1 MSDVITVKN
10 LYKIFGDKPDRAIQ
24 ALNEGKSKDE
34 ILDEYKQVVGVDD
47 VNFTVKEG
55 EIFVLMGLS
64 GSGKSTLQRL
74 VNRLHEPTRGEIV
87 IHGTDIV
94 KLNQKELRE
103 FRRNNFCGMVFQ
115 NFAILP
121 HRTVLGNVEFGLELQ
136 GVEKEVRQEKA
147 RKIIEQVGLKGNE
160 ESYPSQ
166 LSGGMQQRVGLA
178 RGLAV
183 DADILLMDEAF
194 SALDPLIRRQMQDEL
209 LELQSSMKK
218 TILFVTHDLDEA
230 FRLGDRIAIMK
241 DGRIVQ
247 IGSAEEIISSPV
259 DDYVKAFVED
269 MDRAAV
275 LTAGTIM
282 QPAKEIAFTGD
293 GPRTILRKIRKYGL
307 SGIFMTDS
315 KRDLKGYILANELA
329 DYIKEHQNQENI
341 PFDKKLLHEAS
352 HVKEEMAL
360 SDVINVY
367 HETDFGPIAVVSSNN
382 QLRGVIVKGAIIAAL
397 SEGYDIN
404 HDNGSGSDEKASN
417 DEMIDNSEEPTS

>member
-293 GPRTILRKIRKYGL
+293 GPRTILRKIRKNGL

-329 DYIKEHQNQENI
+329 DYIKEHQNEENI
-341 PFDKKLLHEAS
+341 PFDKKLLHDAS
-352 HVKEEMAL
+352 HVQEDMAL

-367 HETDFGPIAVVSSNN
+367 HESDFGPNAVVSSSN

-397 SEGYDIN
+397 SEGYDVN
-404 HDNGSGSDEKASN
+404 LENGSGSDETANDSKEQAS
-417 DEMIDNSEEPTS
+417 